1 MLFFTPLFGRV
12 GVFKMDKETNVLSEE
27 ERLSARIEEILAKIN
42 SDPNPEELENLKKII
57 KKKVPFTRR
66 SYFAAMLLKM
76 LTSQPER
83 RERAPRE
90 KKREFAKKE
99 NTKELEKKEKETVAK
114 EAKPEKALPE
124 DAKTLYLNIGKM
136 KHLYGKDLSKLLQ
149 AELSITRDDIYSLR
163 VHDKYSFITM
173 SEANCTKAIEKLN
186 GRDINGR
193 TAQLNFSNR

>member
-1 MLFFTPLFGRV
+1 
-12 GVFKMDKETNVLSEE
+12 MDKETNVLSEE
-27 ERLSARIEEILAKIN
+27 ERLSVKIEEILAKIN
-42 SDPNPEELENLKKII
+42 SDPNPEELEKLKKII

-76 LTSQPER
+76 LTSAPER

-90 KKREFAKKE
+90 KKREFPKREA
-99 NTKELEKKEKETVAK
+99 VK
-114 EAKPEKALPE
+114 EAAPKAAAEKPAEKPEKVLPA
-124 DAKTLYLNIGKM
+124 DARTLYLNIGKM

-149 AELSITRDDIYSLR
+149 AELSITREDIYSLR

-173 SEANCTKAIEKLN
+173 SEENCNKAIEKLN
-186 GRDINGR
+186 GREINGR

>member
-1 MLFFTPLFGRV
+1 
-12 GVFKMDKETNVLSEE
+12 MDKETNVLSEE
-27 ERLSARIEEILAKIN
+27 ERLSAKIEEILAKIN
-42 SDPNPEELENLKKII
+42 SDPNPEELEALKKII

-76 LTSQPER
+76 VTSQVDR

-90 KKREFAKKE
+90 RKKE
-99 NTKELEKKEKETVAK
+99 FVKKDSQAK
-114 EAKPEKALPE
+114 EAKPEKEKSAEAKPE
-124 DAKTLYLNIGKM
+124 KVRPADAKTLYLNIGKM

-149 AELSITRDDIYSLR
+149 AELSITREDIYSLR

-173 SEANCTKAIEKLN
+173 SEENCTRAIECLN
-186 GRDINGR
+186 GKEINGR

>member
-1 MLFFTPLFGRV
+1 
-12 GVFKMDKETNVLSEE
+12 MDKETNVLSEE
-27 ERLSARIEEILAKIN
+27 ERLSVKIEEILAKIN
-42 SDPNPEELENLKKII
+42 SDPNPEELEKLKKII

-76 LTSQPER
+76 LTSAPER

-90 KKREFAKKE
+90 KKREFPKREA
-99 NTKELEKKEKETVAK
+99 VK
-114 EAKPEKALPE
+114 EAAPKAAAAEKPAEKPEKVLPA
-124 DAKTLYLNIGKM
+124 DARTLYLNIGKM

-149 AELSITRDDIYSLR
+149 AELSITREDIYSLR

-173 SEANCTKAIEKLN
+173 SEENCNKAIEKLN
-186 GRDINGR
+186 GREINGR

>member
-1 MLFFTPLFGRV
+1 
-12 GVFKMDKETNVLSEE
+12 MDKETNVLSEE

>member
-1 MLFFTPLFGRV
+1 
-12 GVFKMDKETNVLSEE
+12 MDKETNVLSEE
-27 ERLSARIEEILAKIN
+27 ERLSVKIEEILAKIN
-42 SDPNPEELENLKKII
+42 SDPNPEELEKLKKII

-76 LTSQPER
+76 LTSAPER

-90 KKREFAKKE
+90 KKREFPKREA
-99 NTKELEKKEKETVAK
+99 VK
-114 EAKPEKALPE
+114 EAAPKAAAEKPAEKPEKVLPA
-124 DAKTLYLNIGKM
+124 DARTLYLNIGKM

-149 AELSITRDDIYSLR
+149 TELSITREDIYSLR

-173 SEANCTKAIEKLN
+173 SEENCNKAIEKLN
-186 GRDINGR
+186 GREINGR